1 MADIE
6 YYDDPASRSQ
16 AEGANFPSG
25 ATIIVNWIGALLS
38 VSLVVGLA
46 IWAWQLTVRDVSGVP
61 VIRALE
67 GPMRVAP
74 ENPGGSIA
82 DHQGLAVNRITEGA
96 EAAPTADRIVL
107 APAPLDLEEI
117 DLTSASLPA
126 EAAAPAEGTSEAT
139 LALIDRLLE
148 EATPLEPLDPV
159 VGSTDTA
166 AAPDPLA
173 NPDAAPLSPPRP
185 VIEVIATTIP
195 GVNRSP
201 RPLSRPD
208 EVVLVASLSASSVAA
223 ARPAVATAADV
234 SELDPEGLST
244 GTRLVQL
251 GAFDDA
257 ETARAEWVRL
267 ARLYPD
273 FFRDKDR
280 VIQQAISG
288 GRAFFRL
295 RAHGFDD
302 LSDARRFCTALN
314 AQGTPCI
321 PVTVR

>member
-6 YYDDPASRSQ
+6 YYDEPASRYE
-16 AEGANFPSG
+16 AEGAVSASG
-25 ATIIVNWIGALLS
+25 MSIIVNWLGALMS
-38 VSLVVGLA
+38 VALVVGLS

-74 ENPGGSIA
+74 ENPGGTVA

-96 EAAPTADRIVL
+96 EAAPAADRIVL

-117 DLTSASLPA
+117 DLTSASLPTDPTP
-126 EAAAPAEGTSEAT
+126 AADGTGEET

-148 EATPLEPLDPV
+148 EATPLEPLSESTAAVGQDPV
-159 VGSTDTA
+159 AEAVA
-166 AAPDPLA
+166 AAVG
-173 NPDAAPLSPPRP
+173 NPPRP
-185 VIEVIATTIP
+185 VFEVISATIP
-195 GVNRSP
+195 GVSRSL

-208 EVVLVASLSASSVAA
+208 EVVLVASLSQSTPSSAPVAA
-223 ARPAVATAADV
+223 ATVT
-234 SELDPEGLST
+234 ELEAEALTT

-257 ETARAEWVRL
+257 DTAREEWARL

-280 VIQQAISG
+280 VVQRAVSG
-288 GRAFFRL
+288 GREFFRL

-314 AQGTPCI
+314 AQGAPCI

>member
-6 YYDDPASRSQ
+6 YYDEPASRYDT
-16 AEGANFPSG
+16 EGATAASG
-25 ATIIVNWIGALLS
+25 MSIIVNWIGALMS
-38 VSLVVGLA
+38 VALIVGLA

-74 ENPGGSIA
+74 ENPGGTVA

-96 EAAPTADRIVL
+96 EAAPAADRIVL
-107 APAPLDLEEI
+107 APAPLDIEEI
-117 DLTSASLPA
+117 DLSSASLPA
-126 EAAAPAEGTSEAT
+126 DSTAPADSAGEET

-159 VGSTDTA
+159 AEPEVA
-166 AAPDPLA
+166 AAENPVEAAVAEALA
-173 NPDAAPLSPPRP
+173 GSPRP
-185 VIEVIATTIP
+185 VIEVISASIP
-195 GVNRSP
+195 GVSRSL
-201 RPLSRPD
+201 RPLSRPE
-208 EVVLVASLSASSVAA
+208 EVVLVASLDPAAPVATPSAS
-223 ARPAVATAADV
+223 ADV
-234 SELDPEGLST
+234 TELDPEGLAT

-257 ETARAEWVRL
+257 ETAREEWARL

-280 VIQQAISG
+280 VVQRAVSG

-314 AQGTPCI
+314 AQGAPCI

>member
-6 YYDDPASRSQ
+6 YYEESPLRPASDD
-16 AEGANFPSG
+16 AYGPSG
-25 ATIIVNWIGALLS
+25 LSVIINWIGAILS
-38 VSLVVGLA
+38 VALVVGLS

-61 VIRALE
+61 VIQALE
-67 GPMRVAP
+67 GPMRVPP
-74 ENPGGSIA
+74 ETPGGTVA
-82 DHQGLAVNRITEGA
+82 DHQGLAVNRITEGE
-96 EAAPTADRIVL
+96 EAAPAAERIVL

-126 EAAAPAEGTSEAT
+126 DAGPASAEDTGEET

-148 EATPLEPLDPV
+148 EAQPLEPLAESPE
-159 VGSTDTA
+159 A
-166 AAPDPLA
+166 AAGVTESLE
-173 NPDAAPLSPPRP
+173 APPARP
-185 VIEVIATTIP
+185 VIEVISASIP
-195 GVNRSP
+195 GVSRSL
-201 RPLSRPD
+201 RPVGRPED
-208 EVVLVASLSASSVAA
+208 IVQVASLDTRAPATVVAA
-223 ARPAVATAADV
+223 AAQVT
-234 SELDPEGLST
+234 ELDAEALSA

-257 ETARAEWVRL
+257 ETAREEWQRL

-280 VIQQAISG
+280 VVQQAVSG
-288 GRAFFRL
+288 GREFFRL

-314 AQGTPCI
+314 AQGAPCI

>member
-6 YYDDPASRSQ
+6 YYDEPASRYGS
-16 AEGANFPSG
+16 EGAVTTSG
-25 ATIIVNWIGALLS
+25 MSIIVNWIGAMMS
-38 VSLVVGLA
+38 VCLIVGLA

-74 ENPGGSIA
+74 ENPGGSVA

-96 EAAPTADRIVL
+96 EAAPAAERIVL
-107 APAPLDLEEI
+107 APAPLDIEEI
-117 DLTSASLPA
+117 DLSSASLPT
-126 EAAAPAEGTSEAT
+126 ETGPAASGTGEET

-148 EATPLEPLDPV
+148 DASPLEPLDPV
-159 VGSTDTA
+159 VEPGNA
-166 AAPDPLA
+166 AAV
-173 NPDAAPLSPPRP
+173 NPVDAAVAEALTGTPRP
-185 VIEVIATTIP
+185 VIEVISSTIP
-195 GVNRSP
+195 GVSRSL
-201 RPLSRPD
+201 RPLSRP
-208 EVVLVASLSASSVAA
+208 ENVVLVASLDPAVPAA
-223 ARPAVATAADV
+223 AQPVTGSVNEIEA
-234 SELDPEGLST
+234 EGLAT

-257 ETARAEWVRL
+257 ETAREEWTRL

-273 FFRDKDR
+273 FFSDKDR
-280 VIQQAISG
+280 VIQRAVSG

-314 AQGTPCI
+314 AQGAPCI